1 MNIAQV
7 RIQRVSN
14 AIREYDTIRVWIDGK
29 PFSRDLVCDSDI
41 TSAKRIADTS
51 GVSFMYDEANA
62 ERVRRVLGISQAE
75 AAPACA

>member
-7 RIQRVSN
+7 RIQRVST
-14 AIREYDTIRVWIDGK
+14 AAREYDAIRIWIDGK

-41 TSAKRIADTS
+41 TSAKHIADTS

-62 ERVRRVLGISQAE
+62 GRVRRVLGISL
-75 AAPACA
+75 PAGADA